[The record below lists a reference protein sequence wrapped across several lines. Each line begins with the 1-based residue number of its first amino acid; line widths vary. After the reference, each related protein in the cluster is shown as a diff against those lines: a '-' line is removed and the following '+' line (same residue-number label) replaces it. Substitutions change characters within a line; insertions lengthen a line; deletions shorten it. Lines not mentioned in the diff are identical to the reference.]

1 MTREKFRD
9 AVSDTIIQWNEK
21 ASEHDMDAASMM
33 TMAMQNVCFSA
44 MLENN
49 LFGDENK
56 EDK

>member
-9 AVSDTIIQWNEK
+9 AVSDTMLQWNEK
-21 ASEHDMDAASMM
+21 ASENDMDAASMM
-33 TMAMQNVCFSA
+33 TMAMQNLCFSA
-44 MLENN
+44 MLEKN

>member
-9 AVSDTIIQWNEK
+9 AVSDTILQWNEK
-21 ASEHDMDAASMM
+21 ASENDMDAASMM
-33 TMAMQNVCFSA
+33 TMAMQNLLFCA
-44 MLENN
+44 MLEKN